1 MSDFPAAT
9 PACLHSSLHSNRRML
24 RKCESDT
31 SPSLGSNA
39 FPSRQ
44 SSGPSPDN
52 PLTPHVSSFRLAHVT
67 PGVWSDSRG
76 CCLFSGMLGAPPGKP
91 LTQPLQGATPHFPQ
105 ILIHTCSHSQGGA
118 LAPLLKCQFFH
129 SKHTHKSLLCLFLPL
144 VPTVNVPAFFSSLL
158 YSQPRTVPDI

>member
-31 SPSLGSNA
+31 SPSLDSNA

-44 SSGPSPDN
+44 SSGPSPDD

-67 PGVWSDSRG
+67 PGVWSDTPRMLPLQRHAGGPAWEALNPAAPRG
-76 CCLFSGMLGAPPGKP
+76 HSSFPSDFNPHVFTFSGRSPGTFAEMP
-91 LTQPLQGATPHFPQ
+91 
-105 ILIHTCSHSQGGA
+105 I
-118 LAPLLKCQFFH
+118 
-129 SKHTHKSLLCLFLPL
+129 LPL
-144 VPTVNVPAFFSSLL
+144 KTHTQVSSLL
-158 YSQPRTVPDI
+158 ISSFGANSQCASFLFFTTLFSA